1 MQANI
6 KEDFKMKEQLE
17 ARMKELKSEF
27 ETGQK
32 ALEEMDMQRTNLVYT
47 LLRINGAIQV
57 LEELVQK
64 EASSDS

>member
-1 MQANI
+1 
-6 KEDFKMKEQLE
+6 MKEQLE